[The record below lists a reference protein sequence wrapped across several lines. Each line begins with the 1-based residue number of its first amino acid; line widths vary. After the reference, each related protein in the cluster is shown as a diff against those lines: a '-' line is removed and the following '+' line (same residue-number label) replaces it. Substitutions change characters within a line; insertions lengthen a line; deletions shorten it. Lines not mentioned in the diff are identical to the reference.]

1 MSVSTQTTPTP
12 NLGTLAQMVGC
23 LDEEGVA
30 TLAGVKLGTLEA
42 WRKRGT
48 GPAHVRLGSN
58 YLYPIEAL
66 QAFIIGKVKT
76 SMAINPQS
84 LVY

>member
-1 MSVSTQTTPTP
+1 MSVATQTTPTP
-12 NLGTLAQMVGC
+12 NLGTRAQMGGC
-23 LDEEGVA
+23 LDEERVA

-48 GPAHVRLGSN
+48 GPDHVRIGSN

-66 QAFIIGKVKT
+66 QAFIMGKVKT
-76 SMAINPQS
+76 SIAINPQS